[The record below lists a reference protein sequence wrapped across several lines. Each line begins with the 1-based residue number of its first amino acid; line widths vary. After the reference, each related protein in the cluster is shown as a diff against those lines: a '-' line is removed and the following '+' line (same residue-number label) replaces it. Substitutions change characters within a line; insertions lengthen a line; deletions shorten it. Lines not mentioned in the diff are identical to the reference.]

1 MLSLKGKGFFIWK
14 VTNCE
19 NGDPS
24 AIANY
29 AQKAGLSHVLI
40 KIANG
45 IYDFNYDSASKK
57 DLVTPVAIALKD
69 KGIQVW
75 GWHYV
80 FGDLPK
86 EEARAAIRQLEKIP
100 LDGYVIDAESEYKD
114 KYTPCRT
121 FLNDLRSVF
130 PDFPIALSSFRYP
143 KLHPQLPWK
152 DFLIKVDINMPQVYW
167 EQADNPAE
175 QLRRSISEFQIIN
188 PSRQIIPTGAAYAAN
203 DWKPSIQDINDF
215 MNAAVEMNLPAINFY
230 SWDYCRSKLPQ
241 IWDTIADFRWPGTI
255 NIMHEVP
262 EVLIEGINDHNFENI
277 LYMYA
282 SEAVLITA
290 AETIQGKTAI
300 RNWYERMLNGMYK
313 NYVFELSS
321 IEGKDNSRHFSWT
334 AKSSDGKNYTGKDS
348 IGLQAGKIVYHYSS
362 IILP

>member
-19 NGDPS
+19 NGDPA
-24 AIANY
+24 AIASF

-45 IYDFNYDSASKK
+45 IYDFNYDTASKK
-57 DLVTPVAIALKD
+57 DLVTPVALALKE

-86 EEARAAIRQLEKIP
+86 EEAKAAIRQLEKIP

-114 KYTPCRT
+114 KYTPCRL
-121 FLNDLRSVF
+121 FLNDLRTTF
-130 PDFPIALSSFRYP
+130 PDFPIALSSFRFP

-152 DFLIKVDINMPQVYW
+152 DFLMKVDLNMPQVYW
-167 EQADNPAE
+167 EQAHNPAE
-175 QLRRSISEFQIIN
+175 QLRRSISEFQLIN
-188 PSRQIIPTGAAYAAN
+188 PFRQIIPTGPAYAAN

-230 SWDYCRSKLPQ
+230 SWDYCRPKLPQ
-241 IWDTIADFRWPGTI
+241 IWDTIANFNWPGTS
-255 NIMHEVP
+255 NPVREVP
-262 EVLIEGINDHNFENI
+262 EVLIDGINNRNLENI
-277 LYMYA
+277 LFLYN
-282 SEAVLITA
+282 SEAVHITA
-290 AETIQGKTAI
+290 KETIQGKTAI
-300 RNWYERMLNGMYK
+300 RIWYEKMLNGTYK
-313 NYVFELSS
+313 NCSFILSG
-321 IEGKDNSRHFSWT
+321 IEGKNDNRHFSWT
-334 AKSSDGKNYTGKDS
+334 AKSSDGKNYFGKDS
-348 IGLQAGKIVYHYSS
+348 IGLQDGKIIYHYSS